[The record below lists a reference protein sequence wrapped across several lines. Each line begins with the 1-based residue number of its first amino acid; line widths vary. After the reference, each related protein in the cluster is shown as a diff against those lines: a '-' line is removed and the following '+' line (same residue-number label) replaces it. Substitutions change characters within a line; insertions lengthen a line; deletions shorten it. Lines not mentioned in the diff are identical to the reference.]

1 MIYSTDVEKKIITIY
16 EDKRCIMKKRIVML
30 MTGIMSAAMLLTA
43 CEASKGLETDRLKIT
58 QYKGVEVEQVEKPKE
73 ISDEDVESRI
83 QMMLEGQAETKEI
96 TDRAVQG
103 GDTANIDYVGKIGGK
118 EFEGGSAKGYD
129 LEIGS
134 GNFIEGFEDS
144 IIGHKIGETFDW
156 NGKFPDNYG
165 NTEYAGKDVVFT
177 ITVNG
182 ITERNVPE
190 LDDKI
195 VAKLSENAKTVKEY
209 KEEVKKQM
217 EDAAEQEYEDTLA
230 GEVWNKVLENTEV
243 KKASDKEQE
252 KMEELLRKLYESEA
266 KQYGMEL
273 EDYVKA
279 QGMTVE
285 DFNEQ
290 VVKASAEQ
298 NIKAKL
304 VTEAIAEKENISL
317 SDEAYEEHLKKLV
330 ESSGEENVE
339 EMKKM
344 LGEEAFEEELRTTAL
359 NNLVLDKITE
369 TCIQKAS
376 GK

>member
-103 GDTANIDYVGKIGGK
+103 GDTVNIDYVGKIGGK

-209 KEEVKKQM
+209 KEEVKKQIRFM
-217 EDAAEQEYEDTLA
+217 KEYRLLLQFGTFYRLSSPFEHNMTAWMTVSEDQKVALVGWYRMMNRVNAPYARIRLKGLAPELYYEDASA
-230 GEVWNKVLENTEV
+230 GRGYYGDELMNLGLLT
-243 KKASDKEQE
+243 SD
-252 KMEELLRKLYESEA
+252 S
-266 KQYGMEL
+266 
-273 EDYVKA
+273 
-279 QGMTVE
+279 
-285 DFNEQ
+285 
-290 VVKASAEQ
+290 
-298 NIKAKL
+298 
-304 VTEAIAEKENISL
+304 
-317 SDEAYEEHLKKLV
+317 
-330 ESSGEENVE
+330 SSGEVIGDI
-339 EMKKM
+339 KP
-344 LGEEAFEEELRTTAL
+344 GCDFDSRIY
-359 NNLVLDKITE
+359 VL
-369 TCIQKAS
+369 KAV
-376 GK
+376 

>member
-1 MIYSTDVEKKIITIY
+1 MALD
-16 EDKRCIMKKRIVML
+16 
-30 MTGIMSAAMLLTA
+30 A
-43 CEASKGLETDRLKIT
+43 
-58 QYKGVEVEQVEKPKE
+58 
-73 ISDEDVESRI
+73 
-83 QMMLEGQAETKEI
+83 QAETKEV
-96 TDRAVQG
+96 TDRAVQS
-103 GDTANIDYVGKIGGK
+103 GDVANIDYVGKIDGK

-129 LEIGS
+129 LTIGS

-165 NTEYAGKDVVFT
+165 NTKYAGKDVVFT

-182 ITERNVPE
+182 ITERKVPE

-195 VAKLSENAKTVKEY
+195 VEKLSENAKTVEEY
-209 KEEVKKQM
+209 KAEVKKQM
-217 EDAAEQEYEDTLA
+217 EDAAQQEYEDTLA
-230 GEVWNKVLENTEV
+230 SEVWNKVLENAEV
-243 KKASDKEQE
+243 KKASDEEQK
-252 KMEELLRKLYESEA
+252 KMEELLKKLYEAEA
-266 KQYGMEL
+266 NQYGMEL

-279 QGMTVE
+279 QGMTLK

-290 VVKASAEQ
+290 VIKASAEQ

-317 SDEAYEEHLKKLV
+317 SDETYEEHLKQLTQ
-330 ESSGEENVE
+330 SSGEENVE
-339 EMKKM
+339 AMKKV

-359 NNLVLDKITE
+359 NNLVLDKLTE

>member
-1 MIYSTDVEKKIITIY
+1 MKKKI
-16 EDKRCIMKKRIVML
+16 VMI
-30 MTGIMSAAMLLTA
+30 MTGIMSVAMFLAA
-43 CEASKGLETDRLKIT
+43 CEASKGLETDTLKIT
-58 QYKGVEVEQVEKPKE
+58 QYKGVEVEQVEKPDE
-73 ISDEDVESRI
+73 ITDEDVESRI
-83 QMMLEGQAETKEI
+83 QMALDGQAETKEI
-96 TDRAVQG
+96 TDRAVQS
-103 GDTANIDYVGKIGGK
+103 GDIANIDYVGKIDKK

-129 LEIGS
+129 LTIGS

-177 ITVNG
+177 ITVNS
-182 ITERNVPE
+182 ITERKVPE

-195 VAKLSENAKTVKEY
+195 VEKLSENAKTVKEY
-209 KEEVKKQM
+209 KAEVKKQM
-217 EDAAEQEYEDTLA
+217 EEAAQQEYEDTLA
-230 GEVWNKVLENTEV
+230 GEVWNKVLENAEV
-243 KKASDKEQE
+243 KKASEEEQK
-252 KMEELLRKLYESEA
+252 KMEELLKKLYEAEA
-266 KQYGMEL
+266 NQYGMEL

-279 QGMTVE
+279 QGMTLE

-290 VVKASAEQ
+290 VIKASAEQ

-317 SDEAYEEHLKKLV
+317 SDEAYEEHLKQLTQ
-330 ESSGEENVE
+330 SSGEENVE
-339 EMKKM
+339 AMKKV

-359 NNLVLDKITE
+359 NNLVLDKLTE